1 MIKTAAAILLNFI
14 FDRLAM
20 DTPAAKTQV
29 LVDTACSHGCESHF
43 ASNVKIRTFR
53 PVHPTSTGSA
63 LPRMFA
69 GRFVAGNVLQRPH
82 ELGVGNIESIIS
94 HRSTTLKHKP
104 TGEIT
109 MKSIAV
115 AIVVAFSSIA
125 TAAVAAPVD
134 NGLSVHGIFGGN
146 MYGGR

>member
-1 MIKTAAAILLNFI
+1 
-14 FDRLAM
+14 
-20 DTPAAKTQV
+20 
-29 LVDTACSHGCESHF
+29 
-43 ASNVKIRTFR
+43 
-53 PVHPTSTGSA
+53 
-63 LPRMFA
+63 
-69 GRFVAGNVLQRPH
+69 
-82 ELGVGNIESIIS
+82 
-94 HRSTTLKHKP
+94 
-104 TGEIT
+104 